1 MHRSVGIKKRACAF
15 LFDMMVLLGILV
27 FVYYFVPESSNVAVL
42 NEEFN
47 SVNDLLFGNKID
59 FLTYL
64 NRVSIIMQDLD
75 KERIIYSLFNAIY
88 IVTYFVIIPWF
99 TKKTLGMHIMGL
111 NYYKKSGEISLD
123 DLLVRSMVTCGLLY
137 LLASLVLIYALP
149 SVLYFV
155 LNIFFAI
162 LQISL
167 AIISIFMVIYR
178 KDNRGLQDMWSKIIV
193 VNEK

>member
-1 MHRSVGIKKRACAF
+1 MHKSVGIKKRTCAF
-15 LFDMMVLLGILV
+15 LFDMMILLGILV

-42 NEEFN
+42 NGEFN
-47 SVNDLLFGNKID
+47 SVNDLLFSGKID
-59 FLTYL
+59 YLTYL
-64 NRVSIIMQDLD
+64 NRISIIMQDLD

-149 SVLYFV
+149 SVLYFA
-155 LNIFFAI
+155 LNTFFAI

-178 KDNRGLQDMWSKIIV
+178 KDNRGLQDIWSKVIV

>member
-1 MHRSVGIKKRACAF
+1 MHKSVGIKKRTCAF
-15 LFDMMVLLGILV
+15 LFDMIILLGILV

-42 NEEFN
+42 NGEFN
-47 SVNDLLFGNKID
+47 SVNDLLFSGKID
-59 FLTYL
+59 YLTYL
-64 NRVSIIMQDLD
+64 NRISIIMQDLD

-149 SVLYFV
+149 SVLYFA
-155 LNIFFAI
+155 LNTFFAI

-178 KDNRGLQDMWSKIIV
+178 KDNRGLQDIWSKVIV

>member
-1 MHRSVGIKKRACAF
+1 MHKSVGIKKRTCAF
-15 LFDMMVLLGILV
+15 LFDMMILLGIFV
-27 FVYYFVPESSNVAVL
+27 FVYYFVPESSNVAIL
-42 NEEFN
+42 NGEFN
-47 SVNDLLFGNKID
+47 SVNDLLFSGKID
-59 FLTYL
+59 YLTYL
-64 NRVSIIMQDLD
+64 NRISIIMQDLD

-149 SVLYFV
+149 SVLYFA
-155 LNIFFAI
+155 LNTFFAI

-178 KDNRGLQDMWSKIIV
+178 KDNRGLQDIWSKVIV

>member
-1 MHRSVGIKKRACAF
+1 
-15 LFDMMVLLGILV
+15 
-27 FVYYFVPESSNVAVL
+27 
-42 NEEFN
+42 
-47 SVNDLLFGNKID
+47 
-59 FLTYL
+59 
-64 NRVSIIMQDLD
+64 
-75 KERIIYSLFNAIY
+75 
-88 IVTYFVIIPWF
+88 
-99 TKKTLGMHIMGL
+99 MGL

-149 SVLYFV
+149 SVLYFAI
-155 LNIFFAI
+155 NIFFAI

-178 KDNRGLQDMWSKIIV
+178 KDNRGLQDMWSKVIV

>member
-1 MHRSVGIKKRACAF
+1 
-15 LFDMMVLLGILV
+15 MMVLLGILV

-111 NYYKKSGEISLD
+111 NYYKKSGEITLD